1 MPESPYRMT
10 LDLNVL
16 NHLGINLYSNIPAVL
31 AEAVANAWDAD
42 AETIRI
48 DIDPSGNTVVIADNG
63 HGMSESDINDKYLR
77 IGRNRRESGGEAL
90 TPKHRRP
97 VMGRKGIG
105 KLSLFSIADTIEV
118 QSASDGSRRGFTMS
132 LPAIKY
138 LIEGKAQGDTY
149 RPPPLPTEQLDV
161 RSGTRI
167 TLRNLRK
174 RLANVDTHLRHR
186 VARRFSVIGPEHH
199 FSVHINGRE
208 VGVTDRHY
216 YPMLEFVWYYGEY
229 GDKCRRLCRNVV
241 EQEERN
247 VSSFEGWIGTVKQPS
262 QLKDHDESLNRI
274 LVLSRGKLV
283 QEDILESLD
292 EAGIYTKYVIGEVLA
307 ESLDTDDQDD
317 IATTSRQALIEDD
330 PRFQALKHEL
340 VRELSY
346 VRDRWT
352 NLRNKGGTKVALENK
367 AIKEWFESLGRDDKN
382 RAERIFGK
390 INQMTVEQPEQ
401 RTVLFKHGVLAFETL
416 KAKENIDALDRVTGE
431 NIVQFGEIF
440 GNQDELEATFYH
452 QIVQGRVR
460 VVRALQEMVDED
472 ARERVIQQHIFDHL
486 WLLDASWERAT
497 ATQSMERQVATAFR
511 EVDADLSDEER
522 RGRVDIRYRTTAG
535 KHVIVE
541 LKRAKGRTRSVDLLG
556 QVEPYRTALRKLLER
571 SGERS
576 PHIDTVCVVGTA
588 PPDWN
593 SEWEKSLDVKNI
605 RVVTYQTLIEGAH
618 RAYKDFLDKSREAGR
633 IIQLL
638 DRIEDVEA

>member
-10 LDLNVL
+10 IDLNVL

-42 AETIRI
+42 AETVRI
-48 DIDPSGNTVVIADNG
+48 DIDAGGSTVVIEDDG
-63 HGMSESDINDKYLR
+63 HGMSDNDINEKYLR
-77 IGRNRRESGGEAL
+77 VGRNRREAGREAR

-118 QSASDGSRRGFTMS
+118 QSVTNGTRSGFTMS
-132 LPAIKY
+132 LPDIKS
-138 LIEGKAQGDTY
+138 LIEGKTGGDTY
-149 RPPPLPTEQLDV
+149 EPPPLAADRIDV
-161 RSGTRI
+161 AKGTKI
-167 TLRNLRK
+167 TLRHLRK
-174 RLANVDTHLRHR
+174 RLANVDTHLRRR
-186 VARRFSVIGPEHH
+186 VARRFSVIGDEHR
-199 FSVHINGRE
+199 FAIHINGE
-208 VGVTDRHY
+208 KVGVTDRHY
-216 YPMLEFVWYYGEY
+216 FPMLEFVWHYGEY
-229 GDKCRRLCRNVV
+229 GEKCRRLCRNI
-241 EQEERN
+241 EEHEERS
-247 VSSFEGWIGTVKQPS
+247 VISFEGWIGTVRQPS

-307 ESLDTDDQDD
+307 ESLDEDDQDD

-330 PRFQALKHEL
+330 PRFQALKQEL

-346 VRDRWT
+346 IRDRWT
-352 NLRNKGGTKVALENK
+352 DLRNKGGTKVALENE
-367 AIKEWFESLGRDDKN
+367 AIRDWFSSLGRDDKN

-390 INQMTVEQPEQ
+390 INQMTVERPEQ

-416 KAKENIDALDRVTGE
+416 KAKENIDALDQVTGE

-440 GNQDELEATFYH
+440 GSQDELEATFYH
-452 QIVQGRVR
+452 QIVQGRIR
-460 VVRALQEMVDED
+460 VVRALQEMVDEN
-472 ARERVIQQHIFDHL
+472 ARERVIQEHIFDHL

-497 ATQSMERQVATAFR
+497 ATESMEKRVATAFKGID
-511 EVDADLSDEER
+511 VNLTEEQR

-541 LKRAKGRTRSVDLLG
+541 LKRAGLRTNSVDLLE
-556 QVEPYRTALRKLLER
+556 QVERYRVALHDLLME
-571 SGERS
+571 SGEQN
-576 PHIDTVCVVGTA
+576 PHIDTVCVVGRN
-588 PPDWN
+588 PRDWTP
-593 SEWEKSLDVKNI
+593 EWEQTLDVKNI

-618 RAYKDFLDKSREAGR
+618 RGYKDFLDQSREAGR

-638 DRIEDVEA
+638 DRIEVED